1 VSALLVFLAA
11 AVSGSMPSVIVLP
24 PAAAAP
30 DAESAWMG
38 EAVADYLP
46 RALATLGV
54 PAVDRADRLK
64 AHEALQLPL
73 APLTK
78 ATSIR
83 IAEAV
88 GASRLVEGSYEVRG
102 ASLRLSLRLL
112 DVERGTLSAPLMA
125 SGPPETLLQLVRGL
139 ASDIALAGPTPP
151 ALGREVFLEQGRRTD
166 PPFEA
171 LRAYARGLSAVDT
184 AERARLLR
192 QALSLAPAYDEAR
205 LALGRMQTDARDSAA
220 ALETLAKVPD
230 ASPLARAAHFQRG
243 RAQLDLGRY
252 HEAVELHARLAT
264 ESPTP
269 GVLNNQA
276 LALLRLGADPGGGKA
291 SVLLRKAI
299 ESGPVPPELPFNLGF
314 ALLVEGD
321 PEAAAFWLRGV
332 VTDAPRDVE
341 AHQLLAWA
349 LRQAGR
355 EADAAAEWKAVAASV
370 PASQTFDAPD
380 LKRRF
385 ERILPVERPLI
396 LNQERWSDAQLAAS
410 HLGRAEKLSE
420 AGDLDGALRELTQ
433 AAYLDPY
440 GARIH
445 LELARVHGARGDAE
459 TAVSEFRMSLWCDD
473 DPVVRAELSVMLK
486 ASGHLAEARAEAGK
500 VLKAAPNNADARR
513 VLAGGRE

>member
-1 VSALLVFLAA
+1 VSALLAVLAA
-11 AVSGSMPSVIVLP
+11 AVSVSTPSVIVLP
-24 PAAAAP
+24 PTAVAP
-30 DAESAWMG
+30 DTESAWVG

-54 PAVDRADRLK
+54 PAVERIDRLK
-64 AHEALQLPL
+64 AHEALQIPP

-88 GASRLVEGSYEVRG
+88 GASRLVEGSYEARG

-125 SGPPETLLQLVRGL
+125 SGPPEALLQLVRGL
-139 ASDIALAGPTPP
+139 ASDIALTGSTPP
-151 ALGREVFLEQGRRTD
+151 ALAREAFFEHGRRTD

-171 LRAYARGLSAVDT
+171 LRAYARGLSAVDP

-205 LALGRMQTDARDSAA
+205 LALGWMQMDARDSAA
-220 ALETLAKVPD
+220 ALETLAKLPD
-230 ASPLARAAHFQRG
+230 SSPLARAAHFQRG

-252 HEAVELHARLAT
+252 REAADLHARLAA

-269 GVLNNQA
+269 GVLNNHA
-276 LALLRLGADPGGGKA
+276 LALLRLGADRDGGKA
-291 SVLLRKAI
+291 SEILRKAI
-299 ESGPVPPELPFNLGF
+299 ERGPVPPELPFNLGF

-332 VTDAPRDVE
+332 VADAPRDVE
-341 AHQLLAWA
+341 ARQLLAWA

-355 EADAAAEWKAVAASV
+355 EAAAAAEWKEVE
-370 PASQTFDAPD
+370 APD
-380 LKRRF
+380 LKLRF

-396 LNQERWSDAQLAAS
+396 LNQERWSDTQLAAS

-420 AGDLDGALRELTQ
+420 SGDLDGALRELTQ

-445 LELARVHGARGDAE
+445 LGLARVHRARGDTEIAL
-459 TAVSEFRMSLWCDD
+459 SEFRMSLWCDD
-473 DPVVRAELSVMLK
+473 DPVVRAELSVMLR
-486 ASGHLAEARAEAGK
+486 ASGRIAEAKAEAGK
-500 VLKAAPNNADARR
+500 VLKAAPDNAEARR
-513 VLAGGRE
+513 VLTGSR